1 MKKIISIL
9 LSIAI
14 LMSVM
19 SMPVLALTSRDTSLE
34 ESIASDL
41 KMLGLFK
48 GVSETNFD
56 LNREPSRTEALVM
69 LIRFLGKDGEAI
81 NGKWNH
87 PFTDVASW
95 ADKYVGYAY
104 VNGLTNGVSS
114 TKFGSGSAN
123 ASMYLTFVLRA
134 LGYSDKNNM
143 DFSWSNPYDIAGQ
156 IGILPDIV
164 NTSKFLRSDVVSVSY
179 AALSVNMKGSNQTMA
194 GKLID
199 MGTFSSSQFELYY
212 DNNAFN
218 NNKVTTKNILTPKE
232 IYDQCSS
239 SVFYISTYDIDGNS
253 FASGSGFFIAEG
265 GIAVTNYHVLEN
277 AINASVTLTNGESY
291 EIEGIIDYN
300 EDMDYA
306 IIKIKGYG
314 FKPLKIGDSKLV
326 SGGDTIY
333 TIGNPLGLTNSIS
346 DGIVSNAN
354 RADINGMIQITAPIS
369 PGSSGGALIDIY
381 GEVIGVTTSSL
392 VRGQNLNFAIPINN
406 VLENEDVY
414 KYSINNNVLTMMEF
428 SREVAYSQYENVPE
442 AFEYRI
448 DEIEPNDTYENA
460 QVIDNGTSIWGVVD
474 DEFLDEFLVHC
485 NTVGTIDVML
495 FSQSQQEFVKDLI
508 LAVEPVNKKGEEGVG
523 SDYLAFEDGSAGRKL
538 KYVIPRPGVYSI
550 NILSNDLYNY
560 YDISTDYSFY
570 YKFTPG
576 LTTGTNSGNKP
587 DVNTIIKDDPIE
599 IIKNYLLEE
608 GEYDAEGNGYTLEM
622 PANNDLY
629 SISYYPR
636 DSIIVLGSDW
646 RTEDGLSLY
655 TFIVFDRI
663 NNRYYYS
670 VSIPSEDIEGTGLLT
685 ANTLS
690 PDSVLNFDT
699 YDGRSID
706 KSAFNKIAV
715 LSLCGLVDATEYMF
729 RYYEINTSIKELG
742 FDYLESIY
750 SQ

>member
-14 LMSVM
+14 FMSVM
-19 SMPVLALTSRDTSLE
+19 SMPVLALTTRDTSLE

-114 TKFGSGSAN
+114 TKFGLGSAN

-134 LGYSDKNNM
+134 LGYSDKSNV
-143 DFSWSNPYDIAGQ
+143 DFSWSNPYDIAEK
-156 IGILPDIV
+156 IGILPDVV

-194 GKLID
+194 RKLID
-199 MGTFSSSQFELYY
+199 MGIFSSSQFELYY
-212 DNNAFN
+212 DNNVFN
-218 NNKVTTKNILTPKE
+218 NNKATSKNILTPKE
-232 IYDQCSS
+232 IYDQCSA
-239 SVFYISTYDIDGNS
+239 SVFYISTYDIDGNAFS
-253 FASGSGFFIAEG
+253 SGSGFFIAEG

-314 FKPLKIGDSKLV
+314 FEPLKIGDSKLV

-406 VLENEDVY
+406 VLKNEDVY

-428 SREVAYSQYENVPE
+428 SREVEYAQYENIPE

-523 SDYLAFEDGSAGRKL
+523 SDYLVFEDGSAGRKL

-599 IIKNYLLEE
+599 TIKNYVLEE
-608 GEYDAEGNGYTLEM
+608 GEYEVEDNSYTLEM

-629 SISYYPR
+629 NISYYPKN
-636 DSIIVLGSDW
+636 SNILLGSDLKSD
-646 RTEDGLSLY
+646 DGTSLY
-655 TFIVFDRI
+655 TFIIFDSI

-670 VSIPSEDIEGTGLLT
+670 ISIPSEYTEATGLLT

-690 PDSVLNFDT
+690 SNSVLNFET
-699 YDGRSID
+699 YDGNSED
-706 KSAFNKIAV
+706 KSKFNKIAV
-715 LSLCGLVDATEYMF
+715 ISLCDLVEATEYMF
-729 RYYEINTSIKELG
+729 RYYGINTSIKELG
-742 FDYLESIY
+742 FDYLHSIY